1 MSCRVVSADT
11 NSSRRREFVYPI
23 QHGRLFVMHGRL
35 FVMDDTTWTFIRY
48 ANDFQPHVF
57 LPQAT
62 VYMLLKIYDQR
73 HKKKLKVGE
82 GGKSMSVEGYR
93 MVQGHPP
100 LPNFQN

>member
-1 MSCRVVSADT
+1 MYYLQHELLCCIGRYKFEPKARVCIS
-11 NSSRRREFVYPI
+11 
-23 QHGRLFVMHGRL
+23 
-35 FVMDDTTWTFIRY
+35 DTTWTRCFIRY
-48 ANDFQPHVF
+48 ANDFQPHVY